1 MSLRIL
7 PVYVSST
14 WLDLEPERSAVE
26 FYEEHLAIAGEVG
39 DRFGEGGALFNIG
52 LALDILGDRAKAIA
66 HVETALEIFEQI
78 ESPFAEKARAV
89 LARWRG
95 EA

>member
-1 MSLRIL
+1 
-7 PVYVSST
+7 
-14 WLDLEPERSAVE
+14 
-26 FYEEHLAIAGEVG
+26 
-39 DRFGEGGALFNIG
+39 

-66 HVETALEIFEQI
+66 RVEAALEIFEQI
-78 ESPFAEKARAV
+78 ESPYAERARTQ